1 MLPTRSVD
9 DVLALIDARF
19 TALPTE
25 EVASADA
32 LGRVLAADAIAA
44 RDGDKAE
51 QLARA
56 HIREALRCRLK
67 LLQKQ

>member
-1 MLPTRSVD
+1 MRRREFIGLFSG
-9 DVLALIDARF
+9 AA
-19 TALPTE
+19 ALP
-25 EVASADA
+25 
-32 LGRVLAADAIAA
+32 LAA

-67 LLQKQ
+67 LLQKE